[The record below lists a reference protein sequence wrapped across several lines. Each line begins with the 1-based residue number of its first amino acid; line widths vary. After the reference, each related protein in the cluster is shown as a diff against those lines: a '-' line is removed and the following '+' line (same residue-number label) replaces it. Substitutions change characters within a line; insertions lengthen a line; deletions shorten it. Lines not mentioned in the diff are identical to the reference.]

1 MIIDSSEACPGVIA
15 FAWQASVQNNWCPPE
30 PVFIFVNIPITS
42 DQSVWSQPSRLIS
55 TYQLC
60 QHPLSSL
67 AVTLIVTLSLNLL
80 ITFGSHCE
88 KIVISPTLVHTSF
101 FPLKYPHSV
110 LFKSYN
116 PCHKLGRKSII
127 HIFPVSLSLLS
138 LNHGK
143 FRTALSCQIFSF
155 FFFPFSDYFQYE
167 FSPNSNDPFFS
178 DHFFGVPG

>member
-1 MIIDSSEACPGVIA
+1 M
-15 FAWQASVQNNWCPPE
+15 
-30 PVFIFVNIPITS
+30 FIFVNIPITS

-67 AVTLIVTLSLNLL
+67 AVTLIVSLSLNLL

-88 KIVISPTLVHTSF
+88 KIVISPSLVCTSF
-101 FPLKYPHSV
+101 FFFFPSKYPHSV

-127 HIFPVSLSLLS
+127 HIFPVSRWIKTNSEQP
-138 LNHGK
+138 
-143 FRTALSCQIFSF
+143 FRAQSFFFS
-155 FFFPFSDYFQYE
+155 FFFPFSMSSPITVMTQ
-167 FSPNSNDPFFS
+167 FSLTISLVCQVDR
-178 DHFFGVPG
+178 